1 MTLTKPLKLLSAA
14 TIAIAFTS
22 GAALAGDKKDCA
34 DKDHTAMMKTEA
46 TQATAVLPAST
57 ERAQAPS
64 DKKMKVYTFD
74 EAMEKC
80 QKYGAKDLQA
90 CINKKTGKT
99 AAPKT

>member
-1 MTLTKPLKLLSAA
+1 MTFTKPIKLLTTA
-14 TIAIAFTS
+14 TIAVAFAS
-22 GAALAGDKKDCA
+22 GAALAGDKKDCP

-46 TQATAVLPAST
+46 SQATAVLPAST
-57 ERAQAPS
+57 ERAAAPATT
-64 DKKMKVYTFD
+64 KMKVYTFD

-90 CINKKTGKT
+90 CIDKKTGKT